1 MKPWFSYLYPQ
12 LYLPFSFINAQ
23 NIEPNTNW
31 FFSSIG
37 AKAGNGS
44 VEQKIFE
51 HASYGRQL
59 GLIIEVL
66 LGMIQKL
73 DNINITDKDGELFH
87 SLDRLK
93 TINDAISAIKKQ
105 DVGEVV
111 GGIKD
116 QMSDLKRKNEKEYRQ
131 LLSEMNET

>member
-1 MKPWFSYLYPQ
+1 MKSWLSYFYPQ

-31 FFSSIG
+31 FFSSI
-37 AKAGNGS
+37 APIAGNGAI
-44 VEQKIFE
+44 EQRIFE
-51 HASYGRQL
+51 YASYGRQL
-59 GLIIEVL
+59 GLITEVL
-66 LGMIQKL
+66 LGIVQKT
-73 DNINITDKDGELFH
+73 DKITDKDGELFH

-93 TINDAISAIKKQ
+93 KISDTIDAIKKQ
-105 DVGEVV
+105 DVGGVV

-131 LLSEMNET
+131 LLSELNES